1 MRREI
6 LPCVIGLCLALGA
19 ANACAADVARGAI
32 VRTVSNRDSGPAIH
46 DLGLAAPAANSEDP
60 TPTPSSASTVSSADA
75 TPVPELPIWAM
86 MLLCFVGLGI
96 AGFKRGRKNRLS
108 PGIE

>member
-1 MRREI
+1 
-6 LPCVIGLCLALGA
+6 LAFGA
-19 ANACAADVARGAI
+19 ANACAAGVAPGAI
-32 VRTVSNRDSGPAIH
+32 IRASSDHNSGPAIH
-46 DLGLAAPAANSEDP
+46 DLGLAAPTANSEDP
-60 TPTPSSASTVSSADA
+60 NPTLSSASAVSSADA

-96 AGFKRGRKNRLS
+96 AVFKRGRKDRLS

>member
-1 MRREI
+1 MRRQI
-6 LPCVIGLCLALGA
+6 GPCVIGLCLALGA
-19 ANACAADVARGAI
+19 ANACAAGVAPGVAI
-32 VRTVSNRDSGPAIH
+32 QMSSDHNPGPTIH

-60 TPTPSSASTVSSADA
+60 TSMLSSASTVTSADA
-75 TPVPELPIWAM
+75 TPIPELPIWAM

-96 AGFKRGRKNRLS
+96 AGFKKGRKNRLS